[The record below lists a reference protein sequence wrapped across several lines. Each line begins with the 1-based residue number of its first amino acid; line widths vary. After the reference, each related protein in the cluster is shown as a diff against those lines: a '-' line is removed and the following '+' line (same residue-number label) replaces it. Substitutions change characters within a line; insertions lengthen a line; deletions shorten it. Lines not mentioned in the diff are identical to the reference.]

1 MRIGKVMIDT
11 DNMSIEELT
20 TLITEFRKIRT
31 RKQMELDFK
40 TRMNELILEA
50 KEHGFTFIDNACGFV
65 REVDDCTLCDERA

>member
-1 MRIGKVMIDT
+1 MRIGKIMIDT

-40 TRMNELILEA
+40 TRMNDLIVEA

-65 REVDDCTLCDERA
+65 REVDDFTMYDERA